1 MKCIIKIKRDDN
13 ISKAFEAELNHSKNR
28 RAEYTIKKLKNHLKF
43 VIKAEDVV
51 AMRATVNTILR
62 LLDVYE
68 KGKNGNTKI
77 SPGKD

>member
-1 MKCIIKIKRDDN
+1 MKCIITIRRDDN
-13 ISKAFEAELNHSKNR
+13 ISKAFEAELKHSKNR
-28 RAEYTIKKLKNHLKF
+28 RAEYKIEKLKNHLKF
-43 VIKAEDVV
+43 VIRADDVV